1 MAGIGMLGRGWDR
14 EAGIGMLG
22 RAALGRC
29 F

>member
-1 MAGIGMLGRGWDR
+1 MAGIGMPGRGWDR

-29 F
+29 L